1 MEFSNRL
8 YNLRKQSGF
17 SQEELGN
24 KLNVSRQT
32 VSKWEVGD
40 TNPDMERLVMLSDLF
55 QVSLDEL
62 ILGIKP
68 EKIRDQDMKSS
79 MMTVITEKISRKDN
93 KQKIKKIL
101 KVFGIILGI
110 LFVVDIISMVIFF
123 IVNGIPQ

>member
-8 YNLRKQSGF
+8 YNLRKQSGL
-17 SQEELGN
+17 SQEDLGN

-68 EKIRDQDMKSS
+68 EIINEQDVKNS
-79 MMTVITEKISRKDN
+79 MVTEIKEKICKKDN

-101 KVFGIILGI
+101 KVVGIILGI
-110 LFVVDIISMVIFF
+110 LLVVDIISMVIFF
-123 IVNGIPQ
+123 VLKGVPQ

>member
-8 YNLRKQSGF
+8 YNLRKQSGL

-68 EKIRDQDMKSS
+68 EAKNEQDVKYS
-79 MMTVITEKISRKDN
+79 MITEITEKIYKKDN

-101 KVFGIILGI
+101 KVVGIILGI
-110 LFVVDIISMVIFF
+110 LLVVDIISMVIFF
-123 IVNGIPQ
+123 VLKGVPQ